1 MKRFFYLCMIALS
14 CMVGFTA
21 CGDDDDEPKTETEA
35 KISKVVIKDNGNVL
49 TLTVTATQNG
59 QVATAVTTCTFDGSS
74 DEALC
79 IKAEQVATFPSEA
92 MAKQSW
98 EVDYDEEDKASGEY
112 KLSGNKIIQ
121 DLTEQF
127 VGATKLEVKLALEY
141 AKAQIENGSL
151 DEF

>member
-1 MKRFFYLCMIALS
+1 MALDYRKCAEQIVS
-14 CMVGFTA
+14 HIGGRENIVQAAHCATRLRL
-21 CGDDDDEPKTETEA
+21 
-35 KISKVVIKDNGNVL
+35 VIKDNGNVL

-127 VGATKLEVKLALEY
+127 EGATKLEVKLALEY